1 MIYYIVASNN
11 LRVNNYRIVVLA
23 PICEGL
29 TMTVQERIS
38 ELMNKKGWTKYKLAQ
53 ETGLYQ
59 TTVYD
64 WFNDKGYTPDRK
76 SIELI
81 CAAMNISIV
90 EFYSGIDE
98 GELNGEQSLLLQL
111 FAKVP
116 ESKRQ
121 LVFDL
126 LRTLA
131 DENK

>member
-1 MIYYIVASNN
+1 
-11 LRVNNYRIVVLA
+11 
-23 PICEGL
+23 
-29 TMTVQERIS
+29 MTIQQRIS
-38 ELMNKKGWTKYKLAQ
+38 ELLEKKGWSKYKLAQ

-64 WFNDKGYTPDRK
+64 WFNDKGCTPDRK

-81 CAAMNISIV
+81 CAAMNISMV

-98 GELNGEQSLLLQL
+98 GELTGEQTLLLQL
-111 FAKVP
+111 FDKVP

-126 LRTLA
+126 LRTLS
-131 DENK
+131 DNKN

>member
-1 MIYYIVASNN
+1 MKI
-11 LRVNNYRIVVLA
+11 
-23 PICEGL
+23 
-29 TMTVQERIS
+29 QERIL
-38 ELMNKKGWTKYKLAQ
+38 ELLEKKGWSKYKLAQ

-64 WFNDKGYTPDRK
+64 WFNDKGCTPDRK

-81 CAAMNISIV
+81 CAAMNISII

-98 GELNGEQSLLLQL
+98 GELNGEQTLLLQL
-111 FAKVP
+111 FEQVP

-131 DENK
+131 NSDK